1 MGELI
6 GERDL
11 LCARVAALRADG
23 RRLVL
28 TNGAFELL
36 HVGHVRSLQD
46 ARTQGDVLL
55 VALNDDASVRRLK
68 GEGRPV
74 VPALER
80 AEVLCALGCV
90 DWVHIF
96 PEDDVAALLRL
107 LEPDVHAKG
116 RDYSEETVPEREVA
130 REVGTRVAIV
140 GDPKDHSTS
149 ELLRR
154 LGGAGGP

>member
-6 GERDL
+6 LERDAL
-11 LCARVAALRADG
+11 SARVAALRADG
-23 RRLVL
+23 RSLVL

-36 HVGHVRSLQD
+36 HVGHVRSLED
-46 ARTQGDVLL
+46 ARAQGDVLL
-55 VALNDDASVRRLK
+55 VAINDDASVRRLK

-90 DWVHIF
+90 DLVHIF
-96 PEDDVAALLRL
+96 SEDDVSALLRL
-107 LEPDVHAKG
+107 LVPDVHAKG
-116 RDYSEETVPEREVA
+116 RDYSEETVPERDVA
-130 REVGTRVAIV
+130 REVGARIAIV

-149 ELLRR
+149 DLLRR
-154 LGGAGGP
+154 MGGADGP

>member
-6 GERDL
+6 GERDA
-11 LCARVAALRADG
+11 LCARVAELRADG
-23 RRLVL
+23 RSLVL

-46 ARTQGDVLL
+46 ARAQGDVLL
-55 VALNDDASVRRLK
+55 VAINDDASVRRLK

-96 PEDDVAALLRL
+96 SEDDVSALLRL
-107 LEPDVHAKG
+107 LVPDVHAKG
-116 RDYSEETVPEREVA
+116 RDYNEETVPERDVA
-130 REVGTRVAIV
+130 REVGTRIAIV
-140 GDPKDHSTS
+140 GDPKQHSTS

-154 LGGAGGP
+154 LGGADGP

>member
-6 GERDL
+6 GERDA
-11 LCARVAALRADG
+11 LCARVAELRADG
-23 RRLVL
+23 RSLVL

-46 ARTQGDVLL
+46 ARAQGDVLL
-55 VALNDDASVRRLK
+55 VAINDDASVRRLK

-90 DWVHIF
+90 DWVNIF
-96 PEDDVAALLRL
+96 SEDDVSALLRL
-107 LEPDVHAKG
+107 LVPDVHAKG
-116 RDYSEETVPEREVA
+116 RDYKEETVPERDVA
-130 REVGTRVAIV
+130 REVGTRIAIV
-140 GDPKDHSTS
+140 GDPKQHSTS

-154 LGGAGGP
+154 LGGADGP

>member
-6 GERDL
+6 RERDA
-11 LCARVAALRADG
+11 LCARVVELRADG
-23 RRLVL
+23 RSLVL

-55 VALNDDASVRRLK
+55 VAINDDASVRRLK
-68 GEGRPV
+68 GEGRPG

-96 PEDDVAALLRL
+96 SEDDVSALLRL
-107 LEPDVHAKG
+107 LVPDVHAKG
-116 RDYSEETVPEREVA
+116 RDYSEETVPERDVA

-140 GDPKDHSTS
+140 GDPKHHSTS

-154 LGGAGGP
+154 LGGADGP

>member
-6 GERDL
+6 LERDAL
-11 LCARVAALRADG
+11 SARVAALRADG
-23 RRLVL
+23 RSLVL

-36 HVGHVRSLQD
+36 HVGHVRSLED
-46 ARTQGDVLL
+46 ARVQGDVLL
-55 VALNDDASVRRLK
+55 VAINDDASVRRLK

-96 PEDDVAALLRL
+96 GEDDVSALLRL
-107 LEPDVHAKG
+107 LVPDVHAKG
-116 RDYSEETVPEREVA
+116 RDYSEETVPERDVA
-130 REVGTRVAIV
+130 REVGTRIAIV

-149 ELLRR
+149 DLLRR
-154 LGGAGGP
+154 MGGADGP